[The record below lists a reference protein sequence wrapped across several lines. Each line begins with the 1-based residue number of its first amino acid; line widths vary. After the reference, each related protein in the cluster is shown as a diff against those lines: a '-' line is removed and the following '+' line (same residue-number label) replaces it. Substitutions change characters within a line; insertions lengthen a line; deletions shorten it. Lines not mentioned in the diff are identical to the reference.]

1 MSLADEGAKLKVP
14 EKLHTIRY
22 EAASPQIPVADG
34 ITMSVEHSDPEG
46 PPPDVTHNE
55 DGSITVNSTPEIVKE
70 KITKK
75 NFYANLAESMDDVDL
90 DSLASELLEAIAADM
105 SSRKEWEETANR
117 GIDLLGLKIEESSAV
132 VTGGG
137 GNISKAKDSVLL
149 EAVLRYQSN
158 FNAEMLPADGPVKI
172 RDDKTQPVS
181 ILGAPAPGAG
191 APPGGNGGQPPAG
204 GAPPPIPG
212 IQGPPQA
219 GAPPG
224 MQPSPGAPPPSAP
237 NPMLGHNGGP
247 PMNGLSPQGPMG
259 GSDMPMPQLSRS
271 ELANALQKDFNSYLT
286 TVDKAYYADTD
297 RMSFSQALFGLA
309 FKKVYMDPVEKR
321 PISRFVMAN
330 HLIVNNGASSLYDA
344 KRTTHMIPSM
354 TQVEMKRMMLAK
366 AYREIDLS
374 EPFNNAESTDA
385 KIAEIQ
391 GTQPRDLRPE
401 DRDYTVFECYCY
413 LNLKGYEHKNE
424 LPLPYRVTIEKD
436 SRVILEIRRNW
447 KQGDPNFKQRR
458 RFVKFP
464 LFPGLGFYDYGFVHI
479 LGNTTRIL
487 SAIESLMVDGGMFSN
502 FPGGM
507 IDKMAAR
514 QETNQ
519 IRPGP
524 GGFKPIDTGGRPI
537 QQVVMPMPYKDVSP
551 NLMQLATGMKG
562 AAEKLAS
569 ISELPLGEGR
579 ADVPVGTIIALIEQ
593 STKLLSAVH
602 KRNHAAQTEE
612 FEILK
617 ELFMEDPEALS
628 RLNPNPA
635 HQWEEKEEIED
646 VQLSPASDPN
656 VSSNIMRIMRA
667 QAVVQMAQ
675 QAPPGLFDPRKV
687 AMRALKALEIQDPE
701 DLFLPPAPPN
711 PAPNPHTL
719 DAQAKMASIQSKAK
733 SDQQN
738 AQLKLQ
744 LQQIQSQDHA
754 LDRAS
759 QEKIEQGRLQIQAM
773 KDAAEF
779 QQGITPPNGLAPPV
793 PLQ

>member
-1 MSLADEGAKLKVP
+1 M
-14 EKLHTIRY
+14 
-22 EAASPQIPVADG
+22 
-34 ITMSVEHSDPEG
+34 M
-46 PPPDVTHNE
+46 
-55 DGSITVNSTPEIVKE
+55 
-70 KITKK
+70 
-75 NFYANLAESMDDVDL
+75 
-90 DSLASELLEAIAADM
+90 
-105 SSRKEWEETANR
+105 
-117 GIDLLGLKIEESSAV
+117 
-132 VTGGG
+132 
-137 GNISKAKDSVLL
+137 
-149 EAVLRYQSN
+149 
-158 FNAEMLPADGPVKI
+158 
-172 RDDKTQPVS
+172 
-181 ILGAPAPGAG
+181 
-191 APPGGNGGQPPAG
+191 
-204 GAPPPIPG
+204 
-212 IQGPPQA
+212 
-219 GAPPG
+219 
-224 MQPSPGAPPPSAP
+224 
-237 NPMLGHNGGP
+237 GHNGGP
-247 PMNGLSPQGPMG
+247 PMGGAPIQPQGPMG
-259 GSDMPMPQLSRS
+259 GDHMPQPQLSRT

-286 TVDKAYYADTD
+286 VVDKAYYADTD

-344 KRTTHMIPSM
+344 KRITHMIPSM

-366 AYREIDLS
+366 AYRDVDLS
-374 EPFNNAESTDA
+374 QPFNNAESTDA
-385 KIAEIQ
+385 KIAETQ
-391 GTQPRDLRPE
+391 GTKARDERPE

-413 LNLKGYEHKNE
+413 LNLKGYEHKND

-551 NLMQLATGMKG
+551 NLMALAQAIKSQ
-562 AAEKLAS
+562 AEKLAS

-675 QAPPGLFDPRKV
+675 QSPPGLFDPKKV
-687 AMRALKALEIQDPE
+687 AMRALKALEIEDPE
-701 DLFLPPAPPN
+701 DLFMPPPPPGPPPPN
-711 PAPNPHTL
+711 PHAI
-719 DAQAKMASIQSKAK
+719 DAQQKQAALAQKAK
-733 SDQQN
+733 TDQQN
-738 AQLKLQ
+738 MQTKLQ
-744 LQQIQSQDHA
+744 LQGMQMQDHA
-754 LDRAS
+754 ADRQS
-759 QEKIEQGRLQIQAM
+759 QEKIEQGRLQVQAM
-773 KDAAEF
+773 KDASEF
-779 QQGITPPNGLAPPV
+779 AQGIYPPASMAPPTPPPGA
-793 PLQ
+793 